1 MAPRRRREA
10 VPAVNAE
17 ASTTS
22 LELALAHAGQLLD
35 SDPALAAQQATE
47 ILRVVG
53 DHPRAL
59 RLLAAAHSRQG
70 DDQAAVGVLG
80 PLARACPDWAQAHRD
95 FGGALA
101 RLGRFDEA
109 VAALRQA
116 TTLQPEMA
124 DAWLALADALRANGD
139 AAGADAAYLRHVRQ
153 SARDPRL
160 LAIGKALFENLLPE
174 AEEQL
179 RVRLEQAP
187 NDVAAIRMLAELSA
201 RLGRDDD
208 ALALLTR
215 CMELAP
221 GFHAARKNLAQ
232 VLNRGN
238 RHAEALE
245 QVETLLASEPAH
257 PSYLNLK
264 AVILGRIGD
273 YAQAIALYEEIL
285 AQHPRH
291 PQLWMSNGHALK
303 TAGFQ
308 DRAIAAY
315 RHAIAID
322 PACGEA
328 WWSLANLK
336 TVRFD
341 AGDIAAMRA
350 QLARGDLGDEQRLH
364 FDFALGKALEDA
376 GDYERSFRHYL
387 DGNALRRTLVPYSAD
402 DNAGRGRAARRVY
415 SREFFAAREGW
426 GCDAQDPVF
435 IVGMPRAGSTLVEQI
450 LSSHP
455 AVEGTMELPEI
466 ISLARVLRRRA
477 ESPQTTSYHDILAG
491 IDDGEARA
499 LGERY
504 LERTRIHR
512 KRGAPLFIDKMP
524 NNFAHI
530 GLIQLALPNA
540 KIVDARRHPLACCLS
555 GFKQHF
561 ARGQDFSYSLDDIGR
576 YYRDYVELMAHFDD
590 VLPGRVHRVIYEDMV
605 ADTESE
611 VRRLLDYCG
620 LPFDAACLRFFENPR
635 AVRTA
640 SSEQVRQPIYRDGVD
655 HWRHYEAWL
664 EPLEAALGPVLD
676 AYPQAPP

>member
-1 MAPRRRREA
+1 M
-10 VPAVNAE
+10 PAVNAE

-22 LELALAHAGQLLD
+22 LELALAHAARLLEAE
-35 SDPALAAQQATE
+35 PALAEEQATE
-47 ILRVVG
+47 ILRAVG

-59 RLLAAAHSRQG
+59 HVLAMARVRQG

-160 LAIGKALFENLLPE
+160 LAIGKALFENRLPE

-179 RVRLEQAP
+179 RVRLEHAP
-187 NDVAAIRMLAELSA
+187 NDVAAMRMLAELSA
-201 RLGRDDD
+201 RLGRDDE

-215 CMELAP
+215 CLELAP

-238 RHAEALE
+238 RQTEALE
-245 QVETLLASEPAH
+245 EVEALMAADPAD
-257 PSYLNLK
+257 PGVRNLK

-273 YAQAIALYEEIL
+273 YAQAIALYEELL
-285 AQHPRH
+285 AAHPQH
-291 PQLWMSNGHALK
+291 PQLWMSYGHALK
-303 TAGFQ
+303 TAGSQ
-308 DRAIAAY
+308 GRAIAAY
-315 RHAIAID
+315 RRAID
-322 PACGEA
+322 IDPGCGEA
-328 WWSLANLK
+328 YWSLANLK

-341 AGDIAAMRA
+341 AADIAAMQA
-350 QLARGDLGDEQRLH
+350 QLQRTDLAGEPRLH

-376 GDYERSFRHYL
+376 GEYERSFRHYL
-387 DGNALRRTLVPYSAD
+387 DGNALRKTLTPYSAD
-402 DNAGRGRAARRVY
+402 DNAVRGLAARRVY
-415 SREFFAAREGW
+415 TREFFAEREGW
-426 GCDAQDPVF
+426 GCDAPDPVF

-466 ISLARVLRRRA
+466 ISLARALRRRA
-477 ESPQTTSYHDILAG
+477 ESPQTASYHDILAG
-491 IDDGEARA
+491 IDAGEARA
-499 LGERY
+499 LGEQY

-524 NNFAHI
+524 NNFAHV
-530 GLIQLALPNA
+530 GLIRLALPNA
-540 KIVDARRHPLACCLS
+540 KIIDARRHPLACCLS

-561 ARGQDFSYSLDDIGR
+561 ARGQDFAYALDDIGR
-576 YYRDYVELMAHFDD
+576 YYRDYVELMAHFDQ
-590 VLPGRVHRVIYEDMV
+590 VLPGKVHRVIYENMV
-605 ADTESE
+605 ADTEAE

-620 LPFDAACLRFFENPR
+620 LPFHEACLRFFENPR

-640 SSEQVRQPIYRDGVD
+640 SSEQVRRPIYRDGVD

-664 EPLEAALGPVLD
+664 GPLEEALGPVLE
-676 AYPQAPP
+676 AYPQAPPQTSPRTPGA